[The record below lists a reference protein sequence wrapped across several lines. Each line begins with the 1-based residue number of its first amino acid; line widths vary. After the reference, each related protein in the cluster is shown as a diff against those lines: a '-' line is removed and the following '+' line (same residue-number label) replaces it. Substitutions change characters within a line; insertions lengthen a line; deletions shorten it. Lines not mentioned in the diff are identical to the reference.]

1 VIVCTEATANY
12 DITRRLLLAGKHVLV
27 EKPLTTRST
36 DAEELIE
43 LSESRFAT
51 LMVGHTFVFNAGIR
65 KVKEYVKDQ
74 NGRVYYLYAR
84 RTNLGRTQLQSKLA
98 RISADSLPNLA
109 GSAVT
114 DQCGEPRPPSQMTSP
129 DIVDRPAGA

>member
-1 VIVCTEATANY
+1 
-12 DITRRLLLAGKHVLV
+12 LLLAGKHVLV

-65 KVKEYVKDQ
+65 KVKEYVKDR
-74 NGRVYYLYAR
+74 NGRVYYLTPAEQIWVAPNYRASWR
-84 RTNLGRTQLQSKLA
+84 G
-98 RISADSLPNLA
+98 SLPTLYLIWL
-109 GSAVT
+109 V
-114 DQCGEPRPPSQMTSP
+114 RP
-129 DIVDRPAGA
+129 